1 MEVDGIEEWQ
11 VKDILDS
18 RQKKKKKK
26 KKKKKYEDV
35 SPSEELANRLVMMSL
50 QHICEEL
57 VD

>member
-18 RQKKKKKK
+18 RQK